1 MIKEFFFTNIWLKL
15 VSLVF
20 AVGLWFFVITSS
32 QIETV
37 VQVPIQ
43 FVNMPPGLELAVVPD
58 KVSVGI
64 EGYERIIDG
73 LGKHDITLEL
83 NMNRAKKGMN
93 VFTFSEEN
101 VKLPGHLEVN
111 SISPQTV
118 SLMLQERN

>member
-1 MIKEFFFTNIWLKL
+1 MIKEFFLTNIWLKL
-15 VSLVF
+15 ISLVF

-43 FVNMPPGLELAVVPD
+43 FVNMPPGLELAVAPD

-83 NMNRAKKGMN
+83 NMNRAKNGMN
-93 VFTFSEEN
+93 VFTLSEDDI
-101 VKLPGHLEVN
+101 KLPGHLEVN